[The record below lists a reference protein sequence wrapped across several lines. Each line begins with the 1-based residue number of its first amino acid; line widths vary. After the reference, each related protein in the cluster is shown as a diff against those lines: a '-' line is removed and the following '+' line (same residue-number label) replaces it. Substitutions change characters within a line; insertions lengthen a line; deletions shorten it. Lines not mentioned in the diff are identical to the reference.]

1 MAAYLR
7 QLYNCES
14 MTDLARLAH
23 VMIFA
28 KHLEPMAAFY
38 QRAFDMT
45 REPSSD
51 PGFMIMRTPSGA
63 GIALHALPP
72 RIADEIELTSPP
84 RWRDDTAYK
93 VCFEV
98 ADLDAQRKRITDHG
112 GQVKEPWTWE
122 GTRFCECADPEGN
135 ALQIFVRRP

>member
-1 MAAYLR
+1 MYLGS
-7 QLYNCES
+7 LYNREN
-14 MTDLARLAH
+14 MTNPPRLAH

-28 KHLEPMAAFY
+28 KHLEPLAAFY
-38 QRAFDMT
+38 ERAFDMT

-51 PGFMIMRTPSGA
+51 PGFLIMRARSGV
-63 GIALHALPP
+63 GLALHALPP
-72 RIADEIELTSPP
+72 PIADDIELTSPP

-98 ADLDAQRKRITDHG
+98 TDLDAQRMRIADHG

-122 GTRFCECADPEGN
+122 GTLFCECADPEGN
-135 ALQIFVRRP
+135 ALQIFARRP